1 MRQDSFGR
9 NKEEYL
15 SVIDKYDTILKAMP
29 AIIQHNSETL
39 YEIAEKINIS
49 NSALS
54 NKIHGRR
61 AWQYE
66 DIKKLVGVI
75 GTQEQQKIVDKYGY
89 IVQDILPIIK
99 ENGYKYGFVFEKA
112 GLSHT
117 QYQVRIRSL
126 SVWEVDEVRRVI
138 TVLRF

>member
-1 MRQDSFGR
+1 
-9 NKEEYL
+9 
-15 SVIDKYDTILKAMP
+15 MP
-29 AIIQHNSETL
+29 AMIQTNAETL
-39 YEIAEKINIS
+39 YEIAEKVNTS

-75 GTQEQQKIVDKYGY
+75 GTSEQQETVEKYGY

>member
-1 MRQDSFGR
+1 MRQESFGR

-15 SVIDKYDTILKAMP
+15 SVINKYEEIQKAMP
-29 AIIQHNSETL
+29 AIIQNNSETL

-75 GTQEQQKIVDKYGY
+75 GTIQEQEIVEKYNQ

-112 GLSHT
+112 GLTHT

-138 TVLRF
+138 TVLKF